1 MVIIWSAL
9 AVRHDPQPFPVGQHL
24 KAQIPLPL
32 AKALESC

>member
-1 MVIIWSAL
+1 MIIIWSAL
-9 AVRHDPQPFPVGQHL
+9 AVRHDPQPFAVGQHP